1 MGDLLKEQDIHVESF
16 ANQLNMRFAPPAGLK
31 THHGGIEELAEL
43 QKEFGIFKKGRR
55 LSKSMAV
62 LNIGSTAGNSAKN
75 VLYGY
80 FDGLARMGSNVGKLN
95 GEEAIVDALLK
106 NFAAKQPLPVYF
118 KYHDMAAPH
127 GDMRVLVTPRAKPVS
142 YFNHEFLVL
151 SFPTAAQGA
160 VLNKP
165 EKAAKPAK
173 PAKTEKAA
181 KPAKAA
187 KAAKAVKAAK
197 PKKK

>member
-16 ANQLNMRFAPPAGLK
+16 THQLNLRFAPPAGLK

-43 QKEFGIFKKGRR
+43 QKEFKVFKKRRR

-62 LNIGSTAGNSAKN
+62 LSIGSIAGNAAKN

-80 FDGLARMGSNVGKLN
+80 FDGLAKMGSNVSGQN
-95 GEEAIVDALLK
+95 GEEAVVDALLK
-106 NFAAKQPLPVYF
+106 NFAARKPLPVYF

-127 GDMRVLVTPRAKPVS
+127 GDMRVLVTPKARPLS
-142 YFNHEFLVL
+142 YFNHDFLVL

-160 VLNKP
+160 TLNKP
-165 EKAAKPAK
+165 GAKPEKKAAPK
-173 PAKTEKAA
+173 
-181 KPAKAA
+181 AKAKRA
-187 KAAKAVKAAK
+187 KA